1 MNIFKKTIFSVLFS
15 LLIIGNVNAD
25 KIKIGTEGAYPP
37 WNSKNASGKLI
48 GFEVELAYTLCR
60 YIGQQCEI
68 VEQDWDGMI
77 PALIMRKFDAIMAG
91 MSITAERQKAI
102 SFSQGYADEVASLAV
117 MKGSDL
123 EGMNTPEGINLTLG
137 GSGVKKTLKTLTGAL
152 AGKTVCTQTA
162 TIHQNFLES
171 GDVGKINLRTY
182 KTQDEVN
189 LDLASGRCDVAL
201 AAAVAFTDYAE
212 KSGKPVVLVGPTFS
226 GGAFGN
232 GVGVGIRKD
241 DTELLKAFN
250 KAIEKARKN
259 GDISRIATKWFG
271 FDASM

>member
-1 MNIFKKTIFSVLFS
+1 MKFSKILIFKIFFILVISPFFLNIPKANAAEEIKIVYSIFSRTIKVDSLKTFAKEGKSTKKLKKILKATGSPDKEIRTVLNKDFEVPITIAS
-15 LLIIGNVNAD
+15 KLLYSEIGNVFLTRLSS
-25 KIKIGTEGAYPP
+25 IIHPP
-37 WNSKNASGKLI
+37 RATDESTGMLVLRAS
-48 GFEVELAYTLCR
+48 
-60 YIGQQCEI
+60 EI
-68 VEQDWDGMI
+68 Q
-77 PALIMRKFDAIMAG
+77 
-91 MSITAERQKAI
+91 
-102 SFSQGYADEVASLAV
+102 
-117 MKGSDL
+117 
-123 EGMNTPEGINLTLG
+123 GINKG
-137 GSGVKKTLKTLTGAL
+137 
-152 AGKTVCTQTA
+152 
-162 TIHQNFLES
+162 N
-171 GDVGKINLRTY
+171 GKINLRTY

-241 DTELLKAFN
+241 DTELLKKFN
-250 KAIEKARKN
+250 AAIDKARKN